1 MFFVPLYLELLR
13 SRPQLMFWFAALTQ
27 AFIWLVVPAVFYFA
41 PPGDLAQLLAIGREL
56 RLASGVGPPLAYWL
70 GEIAFRIAGLFGVYL
85 LSQLCVVVTYWC
97 VFALGRAVLGPAHAA
112 IAVLLMIGIA
122 LLTVPTPD
130 FGPAIL
136 AMALWAVTLLHYW
149 QAVVQ
154 GNKRSW
160 YVAGAAAAL
169 IFLTTDAALI
179 LVGTLAAFTVLTERG
194 RAALQSTEPW
204 IVAVALVFFLFLH
217 LLWLEGIADGLV
229 PILQTLRRTAS
240 GSDNTVAWLRILIA
254 LALAHAGLAILV
266 VLAVGWPRSRA
277 TPAPPLQRQPV
288 DAFAGTFVKV
298 VAVVPALL
306 ATVIAVMIERP
317 APIGGAAPLVVLSGL
332 AVVMAAGDSIA
343 LYHQR
348 VLGFAWTGLLL
359 VPALFVP
366 LLIFLLPWAAATD
379 LKVAQPARAMGRFF
393 AENFERRTGQPLA
406 IVTGD
411 PRTAAL
417 IALAAPSRPSVLF
430 DAAPERSPWV
440 TADDIRTRGA
450 IVVWLAADTTP
461 TPPPDI
467 KAHFPDLVPE
477 VPRTFDRPV
486 QGRMPPLRIG
496 WAVIR
501 PGSVAAAPAP
511 AAPTA
516 AAASR

>member
-13 SRPQLMFWFAALTQ
+13 SRPQLLFWFAALAQ
-27 AFIWLVVPAVFYFA
+27 AFIWLVVPALFYFA
-41 PPGDLAQLLAIGREL
+41 PPGDLAQLLAIGHEF

-70 GEIAFRIAGLFGVYL
+70 GEIAFRLAGLFGVYL
-85 LSQLCVVVTYWC
+85 LSQVCVVVTYWC
-97 VFALGRAVLGPAHAA
+97 VFALGRALIGPAHAVV
-112 IAVLLMIGIA
+112 AVLLMIGIA
-122 LLTVPTPD
+122 ILTVPTPD

-136 AMALWAVTLLHYW
+136 TMALWAVTLLHYW
-149 QAVVQ
+149 QALVQ

-169 IFLTTDAALI
+169 IFLTNDAALI
-179 LVGTLAAFTVLTERG
+179 LLGTLAAFTVLTERG

-204 IVAVALVFFLFLH
+204 IVAVALAFFLFLN
-217 LLWLEGIADGLV
+217 LLWLEGIADGPV
-229 PILQTLRRTAS
+229 RILQTLRRAAS
-240 GSDNTVAWLRILIA
+240 AGDNTAAWLRILIA
-254 LALAHAGLAILV
+254 LALAHAGLVILV

-277 TPAPPLQRQPV
+277 APTPPLQRQPV
-288 DAFAGTFVKV
+288 EAFAKTFVTV
-298 VAVVPALL
+298 LAVMPALL
-306 ATVIAVMIERP
+306 ATVIAVMIGRP
-317 APIGGAAPLVVLSGL
+317 APIGGTAPLVVLSGL

-343 LYHQR
+343 LHHQR
-348 VLGFAWTGLLL
+348 VLGFAWSGLLL
-359 VPALFVP
+359 VPAAFVP
-366 LLIFLLPWAAATD
+366 LLILLLPWAAAMD

-393 AENFERRTGQPLA
+393 AESFERRTGQPLA

-411 PRTAAL
+411 AHTATL

-430 DAAPERSPWV
+430 DAEPERSPWV
-440 TADDIRTRGA
+440 TTEDIRAKGA

-467 KAHFPDLVPE
+467 KAYFPDIVPE
-477 VPRTFDRPV
+477 VPRVFDRPV

-511 AAPTA
+511 ATA
-516 AAASR
+516 AAR